1 MTEPHRF
8 EARLVWTG
16 AAKGPTANPETFA
29 RDFRAEVG
37 SRPPILGNAPPA
49 FHGDG
54 SGYNPEELL
63 LIALSACHMLSYLFL
78 CARGGIAV
86 VDYRDEPHGLLG
98 RRDGR
103 TQVIEARLRPRV
115 TIARGGDRAKAE
127 RLHAPAARGCFI
139 ANSVNFPV
147 LHEAIA
153 VETEA

>member
-16 AAKGPTANPETFA
+16 AATGPTAKPETFA
-29 RDFRAEVG
+29 RDFRAEAG
-37 SRPPILGNAPPA
+37 GHPPIHGNAPPA

-63 LIALSACHMLSYLFL
+63 LIALSSCHMLSYLFL

-86 VDYRDEPHGLLG
+86 VDYRDEPHALLG
-98 RRDGR
+98 RKDGR
-103 TQVIEARLRPRV
+103 TQVVEVQLRPHV
-115 TIARGGDRAKAE
+115 TIAPGSDRTKAE

-147 LHEAIA
+147 HHVATIGEADS
-153 VETEA
+153 